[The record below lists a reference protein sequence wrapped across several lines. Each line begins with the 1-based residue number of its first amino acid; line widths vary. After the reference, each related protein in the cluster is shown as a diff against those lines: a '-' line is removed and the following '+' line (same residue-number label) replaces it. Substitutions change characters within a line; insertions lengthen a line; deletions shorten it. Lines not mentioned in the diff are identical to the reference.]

1 MENNSFEV
9 FNKTNYYGR
18 DTNYY
23 SSNKKG
29 KKLNKKSTR
38 VDLTPMVDLGFLLLT
53 FFVFTTA
60 ITKPGAM
67 NLVTPNDK
75 GPESPIC
82 ETCVLTVMLDKD
94 DKIFYYE
101 GMPGNAAVKETAFTT
116 DGIRKVLLQKLKAVK
131 ESKGTADDM
140 VLIIKPGEASA
151 FKNFVD
157 MADEVTINNI
167 KHYFIDEMND
177 ADKKLLL
184 TRH

>member
-1 MENNSFEV
+1 MAEIQTTLSA
-9 FNKTNYYGR
+9 
-18 DTNYY
+18 
-23 SSNKKG
+23 NKKG

-60 ITKPGAM
+60 MTKPMAM

-75 GPESPIC
+75 DSTQSPIC
-82 ETCVLTVMLDKD
+82 ESCVLTVMLDKD

-101 GMPGNAAVKETAFTT
+101 GMPENNPLIKETSFTT
-116 DGIRKVLLQKLKAVK
+116 DGIRNVLLQKLKAVK

-140 VLIIKPGEASA
+140 VLIIKPGERSA

-177 ADKKLLL
+177 ADKQLLL
-184 TRH
+184 AHH

>member
-1 MENNSFEV
+1 MAEIQTSTA
-9 FNKTNYYGR
+9 KP
-18 DTNYY
+18 
-23 SSNKKG
+23 KHG

-53 FFVFTTA
+53 FFVFTTSMA
-60 ITKPGAM
+60 KPRAM
-67 NLVTPNDK
+67 NLVTPYDK
-75 GPESPIC
+75 DSAKSTIC

-101 GMPGNAAVKETAFTT
+101 GMPGDNAVVKETTFAP

-131 ESKGTADDM
+131 EAKGTANDM
-140 VLIIKPGEASA
+140 VLIIKPGSESA

-167 KHYFIDEMND
+167 KHYFLDEINAED
-177 ADKKLLL
+177 EKLLAKNRL
-184 TRH
+184 

>member
-1 MENNSFEV
+1 MAEIQTTSAA
-9 FNKTNYYGR
+9 
-18 DTNYY
+18 
-23 SSNKKG
+23 NKKG
-29 KKLNKKSTR
+29 KKLNTKSTR

-60 ITKPGAM
+60 MTKPMAM

-75 GPESPIC
+75 TTEQSPIC
-82 ETCVLTVMLDKD
+82 ESCVLTVMPDKD

-101 GMPGNAAVKETAFTT
+101 GIPGTNALVKETSFSTG
-116 DGIRKVLLQKLKAVK
+116 GIRNVLLQKLKAVK

-177 ADKKLLL
+177 ADRQLVLA
-184 TRH
+184 HH

>member
-1 MENNSFEV
+1 MAEIQTSTA
-9 FNKTNYYGR
+9 KPKY
-18 DTNYY
+18 
-23 SSNKKG
+23 G

-53 FFVFTTA
+53 FFVFTTSMA
-60 ITKPGAM
+60 KPRAM

-75 GPESPIC
+75 IAGNPTEIC
-82 ETCVLTVMLDKD
+82 ESCVLTVMLDKD

-101 GMPGNAAVKETAFTT
+101 GMPGNEAVVKETTFAP

-131 ESKGTADDM
+131 DAKGTANDM
-140 VLIIKPGEASA
+140 VLIIKPGSESA

-167 KHYFIDEMND
+167 KHYFLDEIN
-177 ADKKLLL
+177 ADDEKLLAKNRL
-184 TRH
+184 

>member
-1 MENNSFEV
+1 MAEIQ
-9 FNKTNYYGR
+9 TA
-18 DTNYY
+18 TTA
-23 SSNKKG
+23 KKNG

-60 ITKPGAM
+60 MTKPTAM

-75 GPESPIC
+75 DSTKPTKIC
-82 ETCVLTVMLDKD
+82 ETCVLTVMLGED

-101 GMPGNAAVKETAFTT
+101 GMPGNNALVKKTSFSN
-116 DGIRKVLLQKLKAVK
+116 DGIRNVLLQKLKAVK

-167 KHYFIDEMND
+167 RHYFIDEMND
-177 ADKKLLL
+177 ADRQLLL
-184 TRH
+184 THH